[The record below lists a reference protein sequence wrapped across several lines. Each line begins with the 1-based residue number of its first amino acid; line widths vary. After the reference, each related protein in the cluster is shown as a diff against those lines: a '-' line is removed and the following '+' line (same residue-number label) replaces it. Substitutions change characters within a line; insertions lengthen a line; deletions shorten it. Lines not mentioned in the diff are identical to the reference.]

1 MLMVRRNRG
10 TRKLAVA
17 GTLAGLAG
25 LGALCACGG
34 GSVSVSVGFPAQPI
48 TPVTPVTPPAL
59 MLQQVVSG
67 LTQPLFLTAP
77 AGDARLFIV
86 ERPGRIRIVASGTLL
101 SQPFLDI
108 SAQLSTDGERG
119 LLSMAFDPQYAQN
132 GNFYIY
138 YTDLNGNITVDRMQV
153 SPSNPNRADPVT
165 AVRVIAIPH
174 PTYNNHNGG
183 QLAFGPDG
191 YLYMGTGDGG
201 GGGDPAGNAQN
212 LNSLLGKIL
221 RLDVGGTSVGQNYA
235 IPAGNPY
242 AGQSGRRGEIWASGV
257 RNPWRF
263 SFDRTDGL
271 LYIADV
277 GQDEREEVD
286 ITAAASGG
294 LNYGWDVME
303 GTACYGATN
312 CDRSGLTL
320 PKFEYLHGASDVN
333 GCSIT
338 GGYVYRGAA
347 LPELAGRYFYSDY
360 CKGFLKSF
368 TYSGGVAGALTDWD
382 LGAAVGNVLSFGQD
396 SQGELYMLAA
406 SGSVYRIVRR

>member
-34 GSVSVSVGFPAQPI
+34 GSVSISVGFPAQPI

-86 ERPGRIRIVASGTLL
+86 ERPGRIRIVANGTLL

-132 GNFYIY
+132 GSFYIY
-138 YTDLNGNITVDRMQV
+138 YTDLSGNITVDRMQV
-153 SPSNPNRADPVT
+153 SPSNPNRADQVT
-165 AVRVIAIPH
+165 SVRVIAIPH

-201 GGGDPAGNAQN
+201 GAGDPAGNAQN

-221 RLDVGGTSVGQNYA
+221 RLDVGNTSVGQNYA

-286 ITAAASGG
+286 ISAATSGG

>member
-1 MLMVRRNRG
+1 ML
-10 TRKLAVA
+10 AAA

-25 LGALCACGG
+25 LLALGACGG
-34 GSVSVSVGFPAQPI
+34 GSVSISLGFPDQPI
-48 TPVTPVTPPAL
+48 TPLTPVTPPAL

-67 LTQPLFLTAP
+67 LNQPLFLTAP

-86 ERPGRIRIVASGTLL
+86 ERPGRIRIVANGTLL

-132 GNFYIY
+132 SRFYIY
-138 YTDLNGNITVDRMQV
+138 YTDLSGNITVDRMQV
-153 SPSNPNRADPVT
+153 SPSNPDRADPAT
-165 AVRVIAIPH
+165 AVRVIAISH

-183 QLAFGPDG
+183 QLAFGADG

-201 GGGDPAGNAQN
+201 GAGDPAGNAQN

-221 RLDVGGTSVGQNYA
+221 RLDVGGTSLGLNYA

-263 SFDRTDGL
+263 SFDRSDGL

-286 ITAAASGG
+286 ITATTSGG
-294 LNYGWDVME
+294 LNYGWDIME
-303 GTACYGATN
+303 GTACYGAAN
-312 CDRSGLTL
+312 CDRTGLTL

-368 TYSGGVAGALTDWD
+368 SYSGGVAGAQTEWD
-382 LGAAVGNVLSFGQD
+382 LGTAVGNVLSFGQD